1 MADWVLHSARTW
13 SDADISKETRPNLE
27 RLPVPT
33 QLHPDG
39 SASFS
44 GGRRVYNID
53 SVIYCTGYKYK
64 YRLLEHLDLVR
75 TGMPLL
81 DSPCYTLTCA

>member
-1 MADWVLHSARTW
+1 ML
-13 SDADISKETRPNLE
+13 
-27 RLPVPT
+27 T
-33 QLHPDG
+33 QLHSDG

-44 GGRRVYNID
+44 GGRRVNDID

-64 YRLLEHLDLVR
+64 YRLLEHLNLVR

-81 DSPCYTLTCA
+81 DFPCYTQTLA